1 MKELTI
7 VEILTNAFTALIN
20 SEVFILI
27 MLELAILILA
37 MSFSKIANKKV
48 IKFVAIVASLIVGAF
63 YAVNYIDTLSLFLDN
78 VTTRVMEY
86 IYFPSTLEFLGTM
99 IVSGIIMLITLF
111 NKKEKAIVKVINVA
125 IPVVISFIFF
135 SIIEYINN
143 MSITFDEFAIFTEPV
158 LMSLNETAIGL
169 FVAWIVSL
177 IIYKIDLAV
186 IRRVNAKMIVNE
198 KVNIMDIR
206 EIDLDKQ
213 QTSDSLITID
223 VKDIPQTEDEEEEIE
238 MPRLKNQLL

>member
-177 IIYKIDLAV
+177 IIYKIDLVV

-223 VKDIPQTEDEEEEIE
+223 VKDIPQIEDEEEEIE

>member
-223 VKDIPQTEDEEEEIE
+223 VKDIPQIEDEEEEIE